1 MNKKN
6 YICKNVSQLIR
17 INFNLIKIYFDI
29 MKIGGSNESM
39 LLIEVIL
46 IE

>member
-1 MNKKN
+1 MKKII
-6 YICKNVSQLIR
+6 YDKNVSYLIL

-29 MKIGGSNESM
+29 MKIGGSSENM

>member
-1 MNKKN
+1 MKKTI
-6 YICKNVSQLIR
+6 YDKNVSYLIL

-29 MKIGGSNESM
+29 MKIGGSSENM